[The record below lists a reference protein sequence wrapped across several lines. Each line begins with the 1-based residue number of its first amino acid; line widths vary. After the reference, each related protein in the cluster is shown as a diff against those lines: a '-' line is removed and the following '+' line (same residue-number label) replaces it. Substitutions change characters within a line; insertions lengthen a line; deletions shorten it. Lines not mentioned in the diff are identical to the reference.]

1 MVKALMGMPQLKGL
15 PKPLMQSIVDIA
27 AGDIRSAINCA
38 TLVALQLRQTPRRK
52 ADVSMYFPF
61 ALQLLTVVWRVLS
74 VEREDLIY
82 SMLQAE

>member
-52 ADVSMYFPF
+52 VDVSM
-61 ALQLLTVVWRVLS
+61 
-74 VEREDLIY
+74 
-82 SMLQAE
+82 